1 MPKEPPLATVRLI
14 LLDNKPVI
22 LLKAPILAQYFSY
35 YILMTFQMMLSVIL
49 LSMLMILLSYL
60 NVIKQLI
67 CGNNYKWLL
76 NLNLIYK
83 TLWTG
88 ARNDLLISMLEKLN
102 LFCLTSQTKSLVL
115 LIWKSGQVF
124 SWGKIIF

>member
-1 MPKEPPLATVRLI
+1 MPKEPPLGKVRLI

-49 LSMLMILLSYL
+49 LYMLMMILLSTL

-102 LFCLTSQTKSLVL
+102 LFCLTSLITLVL
-115 LIWKSGQVF
+115 LM
-124 SWGKIIF
+124 